1 MVLAVWQPY
10 SFWLL
15 FVHLDTISFWCFPLS
30 SSKGRRPVSV
40 ERPECKDKRKMRWEN
55 RVVWSTKSIK
65 RQVGEDTGAL
75 CGHSG
80 WLHCCA
86 PCSQSFALASDL
98 WHCFISFLR
107 TNVLDTR
114 DHLRFAG
121 IYQEVLSASWAAA
134 ETNMKK
140 ERIPSKKKKKYHHQK
155 LLRPI
160 IPLNYVTF
168 AYEPV
173 FWNKTSGCG
182 MRWKPI
188 EPVWHYFVTSVY
200 KYCSSATY
208 T

>member
-1 MVLAVWQPY
+1 MGKQ
-10 SFWLL
+10 
-15 FVHLDTISFWCFPLS
+15 S
-30 SSKGRRPVSV
+30 SVKYKKHKKADYKSV
-40 ERPECKDKRKMRWEN
+40 
-55 RVVWSTKSIK
+55 V
-65 RQVGEDTGAL
+65 QVGEDTGAL

-140 ERIPSKKKKKYHHQK
+140 ERIPSKKKKKKYHA
-155 LLRPI
+155 
-160 IPLNYVTF
+160 F
-168 AYEPV
+168 APHNSTELCYL
-173 FWNKTSGCG
+173 C
-182 MRWKPI
+182 I
-188 EPVWHYFVTSVY
+188 
-200 KYCSSATY
+200 
-208 T
+208 

>member
-1 MVLAVWQPY
+1 MGKQSRVKYKKHKKADY
-10 SFWLL
+10 
-15 FVHLDTISFWCFPLS
+15 
-30 SSKGRRPVSV
+30 KSV
-40 ERPECKDKRKMRWEN
+40 
-55 RVVWSTKSIK
+55 V
-65 RQVGEDTGAL
+65 QVGEDTGAL

-86 PCSQSFALASDL
+86 PCSQSFALSGDL

-121 IYQEVLSASWAAA
+121 IYQEALSASRAAA
-134 ETNMKK
+134 ETGRKDFILMTNLKK
-140 ERIPSKKKKKYHHQK
+140 ERIPSKKKYHHQK
-155 LLRPI
+155 LLPPI

-173 FWNKTSGCG
+173 FWNKTSGRG

-188 EPVWHYFVTSVY
+188 EPVWHYFVTSAY